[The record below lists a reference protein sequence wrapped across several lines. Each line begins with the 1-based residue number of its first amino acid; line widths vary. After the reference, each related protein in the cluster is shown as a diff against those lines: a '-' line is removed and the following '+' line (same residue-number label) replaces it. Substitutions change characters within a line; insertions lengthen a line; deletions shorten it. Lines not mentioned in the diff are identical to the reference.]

1 MTAISSAVGLEAAHR
16 PQAPLQPPMIGCWR
30 TARCGAGRPKPTAS
44 PRRGGDRGGAG
55 ETAYGG
61 SVGEPARVIAK
72 LVEHPGAAP
81 PLSDDRDHL
90 KFLPRPART
99 EAAALSSSNQRETRL
114 YPKFYRGHY
123 ELAPDI
129 NPHRSPQAVDTTA
142 PNRAHHAT
150 THSATAQQRNSATA
164 QQRNSATAQ
173 QRNSATAPLRV
184 VSAVTDYS
192 SCVRHPRLRRSRPH
206 HDTGGQSGR
215 DGNFAMTSVHTTFPD
230 QVDTLGSAGPGCSVR
245 LGLKPSNGFARGALD
260 GAW

>member
-1 MTAISSAVGLEAAHR
+1 MTAISSAVGLEPAHR

-72 LVEHPGAAP
+72 LAEHPGAAP

-150 THSATAQQRNSATA
+150 TH
-164 QQRNSATAQ
+164 
-173 QRNSATAPLRV
+173 SATAPLRV

>member
-1 MTAISSAVGLEAAHR
+1 MMTAISSAVGLEPAHR

-44 PRRGGDRGGAG
+44 PRRGDRGGAG

-61 SVGEPARVIAK
+61 SVGEPVRVIAK
-72 LVEHPGAAP
+72 LAEHPGAAP

-129 NPHRSPQAVDTTA
+129 NPHRSPQAF
-142 PNRAHHAT
+142 N
-150 THSATAQQRNSATA
+150 HSAQPCPPCDNAQRNSAIESSVSSDRLLFVRKTSS
-164 QQRNSATAQ
+164 SASF
-173 QRNSATAPLRV
+173 SASP
-184 VSAVTDYS
+184 
-192 SCVRHPRLRRSRPH
+192 
-206 HDTGGQSGR
+206 
-215 DGNFAMTSVHTTFPD
+215 
-230 QVDTLGSAGPGCSVR
+230 
-245 LGLKPSNGFARGALD
+245 
-260 GAW
+260 